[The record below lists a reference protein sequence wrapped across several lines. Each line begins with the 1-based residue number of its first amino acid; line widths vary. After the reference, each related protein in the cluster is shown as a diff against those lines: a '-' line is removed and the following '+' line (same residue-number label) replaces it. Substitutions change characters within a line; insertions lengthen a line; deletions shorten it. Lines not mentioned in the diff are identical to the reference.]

1 MISTGQNTAFST
13 NKTLNLGGRL
23 MVLNMPI
30 VMGIVNVTP
39 DSFYDGGHLTS
50 ETSLLKH
57 AEKMIADGAAILDI
71 GGYSSRPGAADISP
85 EKEFDRVIS
94 AIKSIKSNFP
104 EAVLSVDT
112 FRASIAHAAVQEG
125 ALLVNDISGGELDP
139 EMIETVARLKVPYI
153 CMHMKG
159 RPQNMS
165 SLATYDDLLQ
175 EVIEYFHQKLAA
187 LRENGIIDVI
197 LDPGFGF
204 AKTVDHNFE
213 LLGKLQHLQH
223 FGKPILT
230 GLSRKSMV
238 WRTLNTTPDEALNG
252 TTVLHTLALVKGA
265 SILRVHDV
273 KEANECIKLY
283 THIYP

>member
-1 MISTGQNTAFST
+1 
-13 NKTLNLGGRL
+13 
-23 MVLNMPI
+23 MVLNTPI

-50 ETSLLKH
+50 DTSLLKH
-57 AEKMIADGAAILDI
+57 AEKMIADGAAMLDI
-71 GGYSSRPGAADISP
+71 GGYSSRPGAVDISQQ
-85 EKEFDRVIS
+85 EELDRVVT
-94 AIKSIKSNFP
+94 AIKRINNNFP
-104 EAVLSVDT
+104 EVVLSVDT
-112 FRASIAHAAVQEG
+112 FRASVAHAAVQEG

-139 EMIETVARLKVPYI
+139 EMIQTVARLKVPYI

-159 RPQNMS
+159 TPQNMS
-165 SLATYDDLLQ
+165 SLATYDDLLH
-175 EVIEYFHQKLAA
+175 EVMEYFHQKLVT
-187 LRENGIIDVI
+187 LHDNGIIDVI

-213 LLGKLQHLQH
+213 LLGKLQHLHH

-230 GLSRKSMV
+230 GLSRKSMI
-238 WRTLNTTPDEALNG
+238 WRTLNTTPEEALNG
-252 TTVLHTLALVKGA
+252 TTVLHTLALVKGV

-283 THIYP
+283 THSNPKP